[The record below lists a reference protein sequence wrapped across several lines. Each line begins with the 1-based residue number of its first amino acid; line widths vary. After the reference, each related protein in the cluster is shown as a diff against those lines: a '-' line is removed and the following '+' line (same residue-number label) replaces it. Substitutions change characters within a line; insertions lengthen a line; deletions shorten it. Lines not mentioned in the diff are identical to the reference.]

1 MALRN
6 VFLVL
11 ALILAAGC
19 AQYGSNLKPGQSSRS
34 DVEREMGAP
43 TLVQEAAGGERVLWY
58 SMLPLGR
65 ASYAVRIGPDDRV
78 IAVEQRLS
86 PEFIQKVIPR
96 QTTAE
101 EALAILG
108 PPWRTSALPRKS
120 REVWEYP
127 IDTYFGE
134 HTLFVEIS
142 TDRVVQERYEINDR
156 HRLMFRPG
164 VSFGIGF

>member
-1 MALRN
+1 MVLRCG
-6 VFLVL
+6 F
-11 ALILAAGC
+11 LILAIIVAGC
-19 AQYGSNLKPGQSSRS
+19 AQYGSTLKPGHSVRS

-43 TLVQEAAGGERVLWY
+43 TLVQEGANGERVLWY

-65 ASYAVRIGPDDRV
+65 ASYAVRIGPDERV
-78 IAVEQRLS
+78 IAVEQRLA
-86 PEFIQKVIPR
+86 PEFIQKVIPK
-96 QTTAE
+96 QTTAD

-127 IDTYFGE
+127 IHTYFGE

-142 TDRVVQERYEINDR
+142 TDRVVQDRYEINDR
-156 HRLMFRPG
+156 HRLMFAPG
-164 VSFGIGF
+164 VFFGIGF